1 MLTTSSLL
9 RLPFETAARAWLTT
23 RHHHLASSTRND
35 YEKHI
40 RMLATFF
47 GRLRLPEITADHLHA
62 YQQRRCDSAG
72 PSIINREISVLQQ
85 ILKRVGRWNKVG
97 VAYDPLPLP
106 RETAGRAISADEEA
120 AFFRFAFSDPA
131 WQVAAWVSVISI
143 NTTAGPKEILQLRL
157 RDVDLDARTM
167 RVNVEGAKTRE
178 RMRLLPL
185 NDAAF
190 RAAVRFH
197 ERARR
202 ECGARD
208 PAHFLIPFHL
218 SSTTFDPTRPQ
229 THYYRAFREI
239 QAAAGVRFHP
249 YCLRHTAITKM
260 LEAGV
265 PEETVIA
272 MAGHVS
278 RAMLKRYSHI
288 RLEAKRQAVLVLGRK
303 APASVK
309 SPWKSVGKTG

>member
-1 MLTTSSLL
+1 MLTTASLL
-9 RLPFETAARAWLTT
+9 RLRFETAAHAWLAT
-23 RHHHLASSTRND
+23 RQYHLASSTRGD

-47 GRLRLPEITADHLHA
+47 GHFRLPEITADHLHA
-62 YQQRRCDSAG
+62 YQQKRCAAAG
-72 PSIINREISVLQQ
+72 ASIINREISVLQQ
-85 ILKRVGRWNKVG
+85 ILKRVGRWDQVG
-97 VAYDPLPLP
+97 VSYDPLPLP
-106 RETAGRAISADEEA
+106 RETAGRAITVDEEA

-157 RDVDLDARTM
+157 RDLDLDERTM
-167 RVNVEGAKTRE
+167 RVNAEGAKTRE

-190 RAAVRFH
+190 RAAASFR

-202 ECGARD
+202 DCGATK
-208 PAHFLIPFHL
+208 PEHFLIPFHL
-218 SSTTFDPTRPQ
+218 SSATFDPTRAQ

-239 QAAAGVRFHP
+239 QTAAGVRFHP

-288 RLEAKRQAVLVLGRK
+288 RLEAKRQAAAVLGRK
-303 APASVK
+303 APRSVEFLCTK
-309 SPWKSVGKTG
+309 IGKRA

>member
-1 MLTTSSLL
+1 
-9 RLPFETAARAWLTT
+9 
-23 RHHHLASSTRND
+23 
-35 YEKHI
+35 
-40 RMLATFF
+40 MLATFF
-47 GRLRLPEITADHLHA
+47 GRLCLPEITADHLHA
-62 YQQRRCDSAG
+62 YQHKRCAAAG

-85 ILKRVGRWNKVG
+85 ILKRVGRWDKVG

-106 RETAGRAISADEEA
+106 RETAGRAISDLEEA
-120 AFFRFAFSDPA
+120 AFFRVAFSDPG
-131 WQVAAWVSVISI
+131 WRVAAWVSVISI

-157 RDVDLDARTM
+157 RDLDLDERTM
-167 RVNVEGAKTRE
+167 RVNADGAKTRE
-178 RMRLLPL
+178 RMRVLPL
-185 NDAAF
+185 NDAAL
-190 RAAVRFH
+190 RAAIAFH
-197 ERARR
+197 ERARID
-202 ECGARD
+202 CGASEPD
-208 PAHFLIPFHL
+208 HYLIPFHL
-218 SSTTFDPTRPQ
+218 SSTTFDPTRAQ

-288 RLEAKRQAVLVLGRK
+288 RLDAKRQAVLVLGRK
-303 APASVK
+303 APVSVK